1 MYAIINNNEEDTNL
15 QLSKLVKEVFHV
27 HVKIILAI
35 KNRNE
40 PDWCVE
46 VAILIDESRIT
57 FA

>member
-40 PDWCVE
+40 QD
-46 VAILIDESRIT
+46 
-57 FA
+57 